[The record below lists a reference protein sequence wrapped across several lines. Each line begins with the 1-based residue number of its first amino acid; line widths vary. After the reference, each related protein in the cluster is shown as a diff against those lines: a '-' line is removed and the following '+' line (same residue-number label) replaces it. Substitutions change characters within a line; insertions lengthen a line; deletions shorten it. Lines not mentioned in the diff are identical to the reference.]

1 MTHEQLRAEFTKLS
15 FRKELKNKL
24 GGTCVNCGST
34 ENIEYH
40 HIVPLINGGTNKF
53 TNIVPLCV
61 ECHEKAHDK
70 EGFKSRGGGRPK
82 VTTFESA
89 EPVLKR
95 YFNLEIGTKEAK
107 KLLGIS
113 PTTKSTW
120 SDLTNKYREKYNI
133 DPKFRNTIDI
143 LNAQEKR
150 LKSLNT
156 KKE

>member
-1 MTHEQLRAEFTKLS
+1 MQS
-15 FRKELKNKL
+15 Q
-24 GGTCVNCGST
+24 
-34 ENIEYH
+34 Y
-40 HIVPLINGGTNKF
+40 
-53 TNIVPLCV
+53 
-61 ECHEKAHDK
+61 
-70 EGFKSRGGGRPK
+70 
-82 VTTFESA
+82 
-89 EPVLKR
+89 